1 VDRSI
6 SGDLRAASRLGEAKT
21 RDAKTSALD
30 FSDIALA
37 AGATA
42 AVVAGIAS
50 SSKYDPVTDKGKG
63 RVEDPEL
70 YVSFS
75 LLLLPFVFVAIADS

>member
-21 RDAKTSALD
+21 RDARTSPLD
-30 FSDIALA
+30 ISDVALA

-42 AVVAGIAS
+42 AIVAGIAS

-63 RVEDPEL
+63 RADIPEV
-70 YVSFS
+70 YVSF
-75 LLLLPFVFVAIADS
+75 PCKCDAILYAS